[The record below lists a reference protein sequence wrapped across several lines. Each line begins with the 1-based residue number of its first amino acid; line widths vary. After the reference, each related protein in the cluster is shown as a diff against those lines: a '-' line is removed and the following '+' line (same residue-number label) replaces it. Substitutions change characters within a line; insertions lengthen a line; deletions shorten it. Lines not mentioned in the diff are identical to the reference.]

1 VIDRVDPQS
10 SFNHGLLGVSLL
22 LANRLL
28 QVAEV
33 GTNALVVHVESG
45 AMLGMIRAVGWR
57 KA

>member
-1 VIDRVDPQS
+1 VQTAVGRYWALNVCS
-10 SFNHGLLGVSLL
+10 L

-28 QVAEV
+28 KVAEV